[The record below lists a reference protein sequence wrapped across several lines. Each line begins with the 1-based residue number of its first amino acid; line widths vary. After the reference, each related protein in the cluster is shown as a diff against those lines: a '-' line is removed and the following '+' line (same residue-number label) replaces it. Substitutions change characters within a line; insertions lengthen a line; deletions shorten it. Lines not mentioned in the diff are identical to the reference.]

1 MSQVKFAPM
10 TSSLLARKG
19 GAMPSVL
26 HAWRSMAPPE
36 AGIVVTDL
44 PLASFRDE
52 PALPQTIQTYV
63 EAHQAP
69 AHRVHTPAHDKHD
82 AHDGRTKKLFVPM
95 SHAEHERLAIA
106 SVKSGL
112 SRHQLVRDALEMY
125 FAQLSADLG
134 DDCPCVTDGF
144 GCRGNGESR

>member
-1 MSQVKFAPM
+1 MSQHKFAPM

-19 GAMPSVL
+19 TASPSVL
-26 HAWRSMAPPE
+26 HAWRPMAPPE
-36 AGIVVTDL
+36 AGLVVTD
-44 PLASFRDE
+44 ASQALFQDE
-52 PALPQTIQTYV
+52 VALPQTIAAYV

-69 AHRVHTPAHDKHD
+69 THRAQAAVHDTHET
-82 AHDGRTKKLFVPM
+82 HDGRPKKLFVPM

-125 FAQLSADLG
+125 FEQLSADMG
-134 DDCPCVTDGF
+134 DDCPCVTGGF
-144 GCRGNGESR
+144 GCRTARQSG